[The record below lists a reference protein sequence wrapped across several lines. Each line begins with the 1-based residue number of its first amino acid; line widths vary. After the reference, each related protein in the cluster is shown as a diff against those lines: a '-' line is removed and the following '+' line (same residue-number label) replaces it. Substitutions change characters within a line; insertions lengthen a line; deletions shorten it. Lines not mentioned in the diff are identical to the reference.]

1 MDEMQIKKFV
11 AQKLHEGIKLT
22 EIQTM
27 LVNELDCKMT
37 FLELRLL
44 ASELEDVDWS
54 QFDPRENKPT
64 EAAPAAPAENIPAE
78 GDMADDLEP
87 APAAAEGAAG
97 ATTVELSRDFKRGS
111 RGGRCTFTDLEMQ
124 KIALAEAADAGNQRK
139 IAIRRAEDDIFVL
152 EGIAYFL
159 LYQRN
164 IFVEIHFYLFSL
176 YKKKYKRNSYD

>member
-78 GDMADDLEP
+78 GDMADVLEP

-97 ATTVELSRDFKRGS
+97 ATTVELSRLS
-111 RGGRCTFTDLEMQ
+111 RPG
-124 KIALAEAADAGNQRK
+124 ALAHGTVNFASGASAEWLIDEMGRLGLDKVSGQPTEQDLAEFQQELRK
-139 IAIRRAEDDIFVL
+139 IFERR
-152 EGIAYFL
+152 
-159 LYQRN
+159 
-164 IFVEIHFYLFSL
+164 
-176 YKKKYKRNSYD
+176 